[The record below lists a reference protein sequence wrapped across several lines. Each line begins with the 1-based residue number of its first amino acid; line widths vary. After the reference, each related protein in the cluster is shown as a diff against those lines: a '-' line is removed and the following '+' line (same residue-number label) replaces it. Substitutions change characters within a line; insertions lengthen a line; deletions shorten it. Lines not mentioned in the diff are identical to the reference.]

1 LFNLFSTSS
10 NQNNSN
16 VRKGSRKNGK
26 CKNDWNTLGIVS
38 VREIDLQHVSL
49 IYKGLRKIQKEFK
62 SIQVQ
67 LKWSI
72 SSNSREM
79 PCKAKPIKDQNFDCS
94 FQTGPM
100 DNVSTNGLIR
110 LDDSID
116 DLFITTDESS
126 SSTTTTNERENI
138 SPLKQKHQQAQ
149 NSAVSKIQNEEQVKI
164 DDMPASPPFTKV
176 SSIKI
181 YKTPSRK
188 DEPKV
193 IKVTSSSLTKT
204 TTKSFLPVR
213 VKRKR
218 EE

>member
-1 LFNLFSTSS
+1 
-10 NQNNSN
+10 
-16 VRKGSRKNGK
+16 
-26 CKNDWNTLGIVS
+26 
-38 VREIDLQHVSL
+38 
-49 IYKGLRKIQKEFK
+49 
-62 SIQVQ
+62 
-67 LKWSI
+67 
-72 SSNSREM
+72 
-79 PCKAKPIKDQNFDCS
+79 
-94 FQTGPM
+94 M

-116 DLFITTDESS
+116 DLFITADESS

-138 SPLKQKHQQAQ
+138 SPLKQKHQQVQ

-164 DDMPASPPFTKV
+164 DDMPASPPFTKI

-188 DEPKV
+188 EEPKV
-193 IKVTSSSLTKT
+193 IKLTSSSLTKT

>member
-1 LFNLFSTSS
+1 
-10 NQNNSN
+10 
-16 VRKGSRKNGK
+16 
-26 CKNDWNTLGIVS
+26 
-38 VREIDLQHVSL
+38 
-49 IYKGLRKIQKEFK
+49 
-62 SIQVQ
+62 
-67 LKWSI
+67 
-72 SSNSREM
+72 
-79 PCKAKPIKDQNFDCS
+79 
-94 FQTGPM
+94 M

-116 DLFITTDESS
+116 DLFI
-126 SSTTTTNERENI
+126 TTTTNERENI

-164 DDMPASPPFTKV
+164 DDMPASPPFTKI

-193 IKVTSSSLTKT
+193 IKLASSSLTKT